1 LRSRKVSLTDR
12 EGRWWGLRVRPYLTA
27 DSRIDGATLVAF
39 DINSVKRNRELSE
52 SRDSAH
58 AIVQTVREPIVVLDS
73 ECRVELANE
82 AFFRLFDETPAEV
95 EGRSLW
101 EIGKRCLGRRRP
113 APHVTGRLSRQGDDR
128 QSRDP
133 APRVNEGAA
142 HIGAERPDDHAR
154 CAQSVVAALCRRCHR
169 RTSSRA
175 VTH

>member
-73 ECRVELANE
+73 ECRVELAN
-82 AFFRLFDETPAEV
+82 ARTITRDA
-95 EGRSLW
+95 RSPL
-101 EIGKRCLGRRRP
+101 LLLSVDD
-113 APHVTGRLSRQGDDR
+113 VTDARQ
-128 QSRDP
+128 
-133 APRVNEGAA
+133 
-142 HIGAERPDDHAR
+142 AERLRIDAETLRLLDRRKDEFLGILAHELRNP
-154 CAQSVVAALCRRCHR
+154 SRRCG
-169 RTSSRA
+169 SRWS
-175 VTH
+175 